1 MMSTNEIQ
9 MTEQPFPADL
19 QALLNELERADQ
31 EARQL
36 ASGLTE
42 AQLNWQPGGGTGWSV
57 AQCLDHLARI
67 NTVYIAALRTA
78 VHAVKP
84 GTVPRGG
91 PIQPG
96 WFGRWF
102 IGAMEPPPR
111 RKLKAPKKA
120 LPAAHKDGADVL
132 RAFVKAH
139 DEVRS
144 LIQEARDMDLNRVRF
159 TNPFIRLFHFT
170 VGTGLLIIA
179 AHDRRHLWQARQ
191 VCKAME
197 AERAG
202 G

>member
-1 MMSTNEIQ
+1 MSTHKIEL
-9 MTEQPFPADL
+9 TEPALPDDL
-19 QALLNELERADQ
+19 QALLNELDRTDQ

-36 ASGLTE
+36 ASGLTQ

-67 NTVYIAALRTA
+67 NTVYIAPLRTA
-78 VHAVKP
+78 VHNAKVNS
-84 GTVPRGG
+84 VPRRG
-91 PIQPG
+91 PIRPG

-102 IGAMEPPPR
+102 ISAMEPPPR
-111 RKLKAPKKA
+111 RKLKAPKKV
-120 LPAAHKDGADVL
+120 LPMAHQDGADVL

-139 DEVRS
+139 DEIRS
-144 LIQEARDMDLNRVRF
+144 LIQEARDMDLNHVRY

-197 AERAG
+197 AERADG
-202 G
+202 